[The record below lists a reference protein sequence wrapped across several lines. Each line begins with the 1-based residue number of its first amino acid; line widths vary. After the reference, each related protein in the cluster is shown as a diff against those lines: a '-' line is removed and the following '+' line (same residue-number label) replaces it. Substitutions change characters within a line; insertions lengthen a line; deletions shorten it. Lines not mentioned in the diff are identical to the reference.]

1 MQSRARGGW
10 VLLGA
15 ALAVWSTACSGNTP
29 IYGGGEGGT
38 GPGPGPG
45 PGSPCAGTSLRGNSE
60 ASLTHDGQRRTYSV
74 HVPPGYD
81 GRTPVPLVID
91 MHGLTSSDTAQA
103 GMSGWRAKAYRE
115 GFIVVH
121 PQGISNSWNG
131 GRLCCGTAQRTGVD
145 DVGFMRAIVNRFK
158 AEECVDPKRVYATGL
173 SNGGAMSHRLACEAA
188 DVFAATAPVSM
199 GNGTI
204 PCNPSRA
211 ISVVM
216 FRGTTDALVSY
227 NGGIF
232 PSAQADFEQW
242 RNLNGCTGTPQTVRG
257 GCRRYSSCRDGVNVQ
272 LCTVNA
278 GHVLYSSA
286 SLQGMNVPD
295 TAWEIFETQTLP

>member
-1 MQSRARGGW
+1 MQSRAHGGW
-10 VLLGA
+10 ILLSA
-15 ALAVWSTACSGNTP
+15 ALAAWSTACGNTP
-29 IYGGGEGGT
+29 IYGGGEGGSGAT

-45 PGSPCAGTSLRGNSE
+45 NPCAGTSLRGNSS
-60 ASLTHDGQRRTYSV
+60 ASLTHGGRTRTYEV
-74 HVPPGYD
+74 HVPSSYD

-91 MHGLTSSDTAQA
+91 IHGLTSTAGAQA
-103 GMSGWRAKAYRE
+103 SMSGWRAKADRE
-115 GFIVVH
+115 GFIIVH

-131 GRLCCGTAQRTGVD
+131 GRLCCGTAQSTGVD
-145 DVGFMRAIVNRFK
+145 DVGFMRAIVDRFK
-158 AEECVDPKRVYATGL
+158 ANECVDGKRVYATGL

-204 PCNPSRA
+204 PCNPSRP

-232 PSAQADFEQW
+232 PSAQADFDQW
-242 RNLNGCTGTPQTVRG
+242 KNLNGCTGNPETVRG
-257 GCRRYSSCRDGVNVQ
+257 DCRRYSSCRGGVNVQ
-272 LCTVNA
+272 LCTVRA

-286 SLQGMNVPD
+286 SLQGMSVPD
-295 TAWEIFETQTLP
+295 TTWDIFKNQLLP